1 MLRIPQ
7 IRAWLLT
14 LMCVVLL
21 LGPVGGAH
29 LHLCFD
35 GKEPPASFH
44 LFDLGLH
51 HSKPGHSEPGMNAP
65 HEDSDV
71 AVSDNLLSK
80 GKFEWTPTLALLAAT
95 LLLSLLRTPQRFIP
109 LFTAR
114 ATPPAPLFLRP
125 PLRGPPLLTSR

>member
-1 MLRIPQ
+1 MLRTSR

-44 LFDLGLH
+44 LFDLGMH
-51 HSKPGHSEPGMNAP
+51 HPESGHSEPGMNAA
-65 HEDSDV
+65 HQDSDV

-80 GKFEWTPTLALLAAT
+80 GKVEWTPTLALLAAA
-95 LLLSLLRTPQRFIP
+95 LLLGLLRTPQRFIP
-109 LFTAR
+109 RFTAC